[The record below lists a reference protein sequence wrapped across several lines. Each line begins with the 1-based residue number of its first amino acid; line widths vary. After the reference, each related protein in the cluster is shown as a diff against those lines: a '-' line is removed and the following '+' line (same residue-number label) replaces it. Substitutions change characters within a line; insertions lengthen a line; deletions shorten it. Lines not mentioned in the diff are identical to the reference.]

1 MFLAHRYIEKLDDK
15 VVGDDLKRY
24 FTDLMRKLNNN
35 TSFELPQLKK
45 TIVTKWLKNQFTL
58 GSYSY
63 REVDSDPLNLSP
75 SALATPLKDEKG
87 VPRVLFAGEATSDNY
102 YTAVHGAMESGKNAA
117 DDIYIYIK

>member
-75 SALATPLKDEKG
+75 KDLATPLKDEKG
-87 VPRVLFAGEATSDNY
+87 VPRVLFAGEATSNTH
-102 YTAVHGAMESGKNAA
+102 YTAVHGAMESGEKAA
-117 DDIYIYIK
+117 LKIVELPK